1 MQAFLPLGTLILWVW
16 KQLPELIRT
25 PRVLTQLGRE
35 AICMQ
40 SWADDQPPEMSDPS
54 RRKWQTLLD
63 LAGVFVDV
71 PKGLEAGRLFRVV
84 LEGPVR
90 PHES

>member
-1 MQAFLPLGTLILWVW
+1 MQAFSPLGTLILWVW

-35 AICMQ
+35 AIRMQ
-40 SWADDQPPEMSDPS
+40 SRADDRPPEMSDP
-54 RRKWQTLLD
+54 RKWQTLLD
-63 LAGVFVDV
+63 LASVFVDV

-84 LEGPVR
+84 LEGRVR